1 MKKILTILLMLFP
14 LMLSAQDVWV
24 EGTEWVVTYSEGE
37 TCTQVLSGH
46 ATFDGTEYLI
56 LKDEESGEPVGYV
69 RSERG
74 DTVVYA
80 RGIID
85 GEVTREFLLYDFG
98 SFEPGTSFRYCTYD
112 YDTGEILPCTSVI
125 DPDKVTYFHDV
136 IEEGDILPCC
146 YGVIF
151 KVGCI
156 GGPMDLFYNVSS
168 LIDTVEEEDTTEK
181 DTTPKPK
188 TRNVSHLLFRPKGCK
203 GIMIVP
209 TDIVSTLNSRPV
221 VSGAYNLQGQLVRP
235 PYSGIVIVNGKKIL
249 FK

>member
-46 ATFDGTEYLI
+46 ATFDGTEYLV
-56 LKDEESGEPVGYV
+56 LKDRESGEPIGYV

-74 DTVVYA
+74 DTLVYA
-80 RGIID
+80 RGIIE
-85 GEVTREFLLYDFG
+85 GEVTEEFLLYDFG

-136 IEEGDILPCC
+136 IEEGDILPYC

-156 GGPMDLFYNVSS
+156 GGPMDLFYNVFS

-188 TRNVSHLLFRPKGCK
+188 TRNVSHLVFRPKGCK

-221 VSGAYNLQGQLVRP
+221 VSGAYNLQGLPVRP
-235 PYSGIVIVNGKKIL
+235 PYSGIVIVGGKKIL

>member
-98 SFEPGTSFRYCTYD
+98 TFEPGTSFRYSVYAD
-112 YDTGEILPCTSVI
+112 EVGDIQLCTSRI
-125 DPDKVTYFHDV
+125 DPDELAYFHDV
-136 IEEGDILPCC
+136 ITEGDQLPCC
-146 YGVIF
+146 CGVIF

-156 GGPMDLFYNVSS
+156 GGPMDLFYGGF
-168 LIDTVEEEDTTEK
+168 IIECTEGEVTS
-181 DTTPKPK
+181 DDNPKPK
-188 TRNVSHLLFRPKGCK
+188 TRNVSHLVFRPKGQK

-209 TDIVSTLNSRPV
+209 TDIVPTLTSRPA

-235 PYSGIVIVNGKKIL
+235 PYSGIVIVGGKKIL

>member
-37 TCTQVLSGH
+37 TSTQVLSDH
-46 ATFDGTEYLI
+46 ATFDGTEYLV
-56 LKDEESGEPVGYV
+56 LKDRESGEPIGYV

-85 GEVTREFLLYDFG
+85 GEVTREFLLYDFDT
-98 SFEPGTSFRYCTYD
+98 FEPGTSFRYSVYEDDLDEIMLCSSEINSDNLTY
-112 YDTGEILPCTSVI
+112 Y
-125 DPDKVTYFHDV
+125 HDV
-136 IEEGDILPCC
+136 IAEGDMLPCC
-146 YGVIF
+146 CDVIF

-156 GGPMDLFYNVSS
+156 GGPMDLFYGGF
-168 LIDTVEEEDTTEK
+168 IIEFQEGEDVTS
-181 DTTPKPK
+181 DNPKPK
-188 TRNVSHLLFRPKGCK
+188 TRNVSHLVFRPKGCK

-209 TDIVSTLNSRPV
+209 TDIVPTLTSRPAI
-221 VSGAYNLQGQLVRP
+221 SGAYNLQGLPVRP
-235 PYSGIVIVNGKKIL
+235 PCSGIVIVGGKKIL

>member
-37 TCTQVLSGH
+37 TRTQVLSGH

-56 LKDEESGEPVGYV
+56 LKDEESGEPVGYI

-85 GEVTREFLLYDFG
+85 GKVTGEFLLYDFG
-98 SFEPGTSFRYCTYD
+98 TFEPGTSFRFSVYVDDMAEIHLCSSEINSDNLTY
-112 YDTGEILPCTSVI
+112 Y
-125 DPDKVTYFHDV
+125 HDV
-136 IEEGDILPCC
+136 IAEGDMLPCC
-146 YGVIF
+146 CDVIF

-156 GGPMDLFYNVSS
+156 GGPMDLFYSDF
-168 LIDTVEEEDTTEK
+168 IIEYADVEEVTSDN
-181 DTTPKPK
+181 PKPK
-188 TRNVSHLLFRPKGCK
+188 TRNVSHMVFRPKGRK

-209 TDIVSTLNSRPV
+209 TDIVPTLTSRPAF
-221 VSGAYNLQGQLVRP
+221 SDAYNLQGLPVRP
-235 PYSGIVIVNGKKIL
+235 PYSGIVIVGGKKIL

>member
-85 GEVTREFLLYDFG
+85 GEVTREFLLYDFD
-98 SFEPGTSFRYCTYD
+98 SFEPGTSFRFSVYVDDIDEIQLCSSEINSDKLTY
-112 YDTGEILPCTSVI
+112 Y
-125 DPDKVTYFHDV
+125 HDV
-136 IEEGDILPCC
+136 IAEGDMLPCC

-156 GGPMDLFYNVSS
+156 GGPMDLFYGGF
-168 LIDTVEEEDTTEK
+168 IIEYPEK
-181 DTTPKPK
+181 ESATSDNPKPK
-188 TRNVSHLLFRPKGCK
+188 TRNVSHMVFRPKGRK

-209 TDIVSTLNSRPV
+209 TDIVPTLTSRPAI
-221 VSGAYNLQGQLVRP
+221 SGAYNLQGLPVRP
-235 PYSGIVIVNGKKIL
+235 PYSGIVIVGGKKIL
-249 FK
+249 F

>member
-1 MKKILTILLMLFP
+1 MKKILTLLLMLFP

-37 TCTQVLSGH
+37 TSTQVLSGH

-56 LKDEESGEPVGYV
+56 LKDEESGEPIGYV

-85 GEVTREFLLYDFG
+85 GEVTGEFLLYDFG
-98 SFEPGTSFRYCTYD
+98 TFEPGSTFHYSIYVDDIDEIQLCSSEINSDNITY
-112 YDTGEILPCTSVI
+112 Y
-125 DPDKVTYFHDV
+125 HDV
-136 IEEGDILPCC
+136 IAEGDMFPCC
-146 YGVIF
+146 YDVIF

-156 GGPMDLFYNVSS
+156 GGPMDLFYGGF
-168 LIDTVEEEDTTEK
+168 IIEFQEEEDATS
-181 DTTPKPK
+181 DNPKPK
-188 TRNVSHLLFRPKGCK
+188 TRNVSHLVFRPKGCK

-209 TDIVSTLNSRPV
+209 TDIVPILNSRPV
-221 VSGAYNLQGQLVRP
+221 VSSAYNLQGQLVRP

>member
-1 MKKILTILLMLFP
+1 MKKILTLLLMFFP

-37 TCTQVLSGH
+37 TCTQVLAGY

-56 LKDEESGEPVGYV
+56 LKDEESGEPIGYV

-80 RGIID
+80 RGIIE
-85 GEVTREFLLYDFG
+85 GEVTEEFLLYDFG
-98 SFEPGTSFRYCTYD
+98 SFEPGTSFRYSTYD

-125 DPDKVTYFHDV
+125 DSDEVTYFHDV

-156 GGPMDLFYNVSS
+156 GGPMDLFYNVFS
-168 LIDTVEEEDTTEK
+168 LIDTVGEEDTTEK

-188 TRNVSHLLFRPKGCK
+188 TRNVSHLVFRPKGCK

-209 TDIVSTLNSRPV
+209 TDIVPTLTSRPA
-221 VSGAYNLQGQLVRP
+221 VSDAYNLQGLPVRP
-235 PYSGIVIVNGKKIL
+235 PYSGIVIVGGKKVL

>member
-37 TCTQVLSGH
+37 TRTQVLSGH

-56 LKDEESGEPVGYV
+56 LKDEESGEPVGYI

-85 GEVTREFLLYDFG
+85 GEVTGEFLLYDFG
-98 SFEPGTSFRYCTYD
+98 TFEPGTSCRYSVYVDDIDEIQLCSSEINSDNLTY
-112 YDTGEILPCTSVI
+112 Y
-125 DPDKVTYFHDV
+125 HDV
-136 IEEGDILPCC
+136 IAEGDMLPCF
-146 YGVIF
+146 YDVIF
-151 KVGCI
+151 KVGCV
-156 GGPMDLFYNVSS
+156 GGPMDLFYGGF
-168 LIDTVEEEDTTEK
+168 IIEYQEEESATSDN
-181 DTTPKPK
+181 PKPK
-188 TRNVSHLLFRPKGCK
+188 TRNVSHMVFRPKGRK

-209 TDIVSTLNSRPV
+209 TDIVPTLTSRPAF
-221 VSGAYNLQGQLVRP
+221 SDAYNLQGLPVRP
-235 PYSGIVIVNGKKIL
+235 PYSGIVIVGGKKVL